1 MQLRETFL
9 EIDLSRVEHNLNV
22 FRKKISPQTKILA
35 NLKGNAYG
43 TDALLLGKFLEQ
55 KNIDYFS
62 VAYINEGVR
71 LRKAGIQAKL
81 LVFNPST
88 ENIQALIDFDL
99 EPEVSSLRYL
109 NILIDFLRQKNIKHF
124 PIHIKLDTGMHRA
137 GIMKSELNELIELL
151 NNSKEIT
158 IQSLFTH
165 LAASEDPDEDDFTI
179 KQLELFEKNSK
190 KIKDK
195 TGQDFFK
202 HALNSAGVFRFP
214 QYQMDMIRP
223 GLGIFGYNL
232 VKNPDIELKPI
243 ARLLTKIN
251 QIKYLSTGESV
262 GYNRKFIARK
272 PAKIALLPLGYADGI
287 SRKSGNGNWKVHING
302 KQAPIVGNVSM
313 DTISIDVTGIDCKPG
328 DEVIVFDNEKD
339 VYRMSE
345 KLETIPYEII
355 TSITQRVPRIAKKL
369 RLIFSSKN
377 LL

>member
-1 MQLRETFL
+1 MQLRETYL
-9 EIDLSRVEHNLNV
+9 EIDLSRVEFNLNV
-22 FRKKISPQTKILA
+22 FRKKIRPETKILA

-43 TDALLLGKFLEQ
+43 TDAILLGKFLEQ

-109 NILIDFLRQKNIKHF
+109 NILIDFLRQKNIKNF

-137 GIMKSELNELIELL
+137 GIMEDELDELIELL
-151 NNSKEIT
+151 KNSKEIK

-179 KQLELFEKNSK
+179 KQLELFEKFSK

-232 VKNPDIELKPI
+232 VKNPDMELKPI

-287 SRKSGNGNWKVHING
+287 SRKLGNGNWKVHING

-328 DEVIVFDNEKD
+328 DEVIIFDNEKD

>member
-1 MQLRETFL
+1 MLLRETFL
-9 EIDLSRVEHNLNV
+9 EIDLLRVEHNLNV

-43 TDALLLGKFLEQ
+43 TDAVLLGKFLEQ

-88 ENIQALIDFDL
+88 ENIQALIDFGL

-137 GIMKSELNELIELL
+137 GIMKNELDVLIDLL
-151 NNSKEIT
+151 KNSKEIK

-165 LAASEDPDEDDFTI
+165 LAASEDPDEDNFTI
-179 KQLELFEKNSK
+179 KQLELFEKFSK
-190 KIKDK
+190 KIKNNS
-195 TGQDFFK
+195 GQNFFK

-223 GLGIFGYNL
+223 GLGIFGYSL
-232 VKNPDIELKPI
+232 VKNPDTELKPI

-262 GYNRKFIARK
+262 GYNRKFIVKRAS
-272 PAKIALLPLGYADGI
+272 KIALLPLGYADGI
-287 SRKSGNGNWKVHING
+287 SRKLGNGNWKVHING

-355 TSITQRVPRIAKKL
+355 TSITQRVPRIAK
-369 RLIFSSKN
+369 I
-377 LL
+377 